1 MRLGWPVRIAA
12 LAVALTIDAHAQDAP
27 PDVKAFAAQYV
38 AAFDA
43 KDMARLE
50 SLYIPQSRACITP
63 ANHDVYDAL
72 MSLQMRDSVPQL
84 YTLSFMAVNQGNL
97 KGLASMGYFAVAP
110 ERELHIDYQ
119 YAGTSDG
126 GTIVLWLVRQN
137 GRWMADFPC
146 MTEQGIRDF
155 RDSAAARNRYKDLA
169 AAIRDPLRSQL
180 LDMVRAHKTGEAAT
194 RYQQVKGGDMQ
205 TAMRVIDALQDQ
217 AQ

>member
-72 MSLQMRDSVPQL
+72 MSLQMRDSVPQQ

-155 RDSAAARNRYKDLA
+155 RDNAAARNRYKDLA